1 MERSW
6 CEGRML
12 GFALS
17 HWLAKQQQVV
27 ALAEAAAKN
36 QPADTNALM
45 RDEPVLSVTCALWLN
60 CLI

>member
-1 MERSW
+1 
-6 CEGRML
+6 ML

-36 QPADTNALM
+36 QLADTNALM